1 MKIKMTVQE
10 FDETV
15 NSIRYKYKL
24 IAPVSIPY
32 AGQYSDTDVIRYEEI
47 KSINEVE
54 FDRKSHFTAKEV
66 VMPV

>member
-24 IAPVSIPY
+24 TFENY
-32 AGQYSDTDVIRYEEI
+32 KVIRDNSKCIGCGECDFIVPKSLDYEM
-47 KSINEVE
+47 KVR
-54 FDRKSHFTAKEV
+54 FDI
-66 VMPV
+66 

>member
-15 NSIRYKYKL
+15 NSIRHKYKL

-32 AGQYSDTDVIRYEEI
+32 AGQYSDTDVIRY
-47 KSINEVE
+47 
-54 FDRKSHFTAKEV
+54 
-66 VMPV
+66 

>member
-24 IAPVSIPY
+24 IAQVSITY
-32 AGQYSDTDVIRYEEI
+32 AGQYSDTDVIRY
-47 KSINEVE
+47 
-54 FDRKSHFTAKEV
+54 
-66 VMPV
+66 

>member
-32 AGQYSDTDVIRYEEI
+32 AGQYSDTDVI
-47 KSINEVE
+47 KKVLMKLNLDV
-54 FDRKSHFTAKEV
+54 SHNLQQKK
-66 VMPV
+66 

>member
-32 AGQYSDTDVIRYEEI
+32 AGQYSDIRSKKY
-47 KSINEVE
+47 
-54 FDRKSHFTAKEV
+54 
-66 VMPV
+66 